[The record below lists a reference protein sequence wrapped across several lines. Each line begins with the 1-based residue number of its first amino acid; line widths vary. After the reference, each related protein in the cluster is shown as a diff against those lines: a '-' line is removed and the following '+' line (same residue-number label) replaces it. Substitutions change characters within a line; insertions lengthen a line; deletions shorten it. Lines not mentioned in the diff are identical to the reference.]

1 MVSIDNEKLESVF
14 RDMGVIFT
22 SSGTIGFFFKF
33 SLFGSIFA
41 VIIGVFFILFGIKE
55 DKHGTRN

>member
-1 MVSIDNEKLESVF
+1 
-14 RDMGVIFT
+14 MGVIFT

-41 VIIGVFFILFGIKE
+41 VIIGVSRTVTPTGINVPV
-55 DKHGTRN
+55 G

>member
-1 MVSIDNEKLESVF
+1 
-14 RDMGVIFT
+14 MGVIFT

-55 DKHGTRN
+55 EALILMKVVCN

>member
-1 MVSIDNEKLESVF
+1 
-14 RDMGVIFT
+14 MGVIFT

>member
-41 VIIGVFFILFGIKE
+41 GGFL
-55 DKHGTRN
+55 